1 MKLIAIVILGLVSL
15 ALAQSGVIVNVANFP
30 DPPFFPGNG
39 LDTNTNYPQN
49 AGGGDEAG
57 IHYPPIGAPDAVF
70 FNEQPE
76 LAANNGWTTGLGGG
90 LTGAY
95 PGQITN
101 FGVDPVRG
109 IVVGANL
116 NKGSSS
122 ASGGHGRS
130 GKAAGS
136 SNGFGIA
143 ETKWPDRINIHTT
156 DFIDVKLN
164 AVSVS
169 AGSHLIPTLL
179 AILVIALLF

>member
-1 MKLIAIVILGLVSL
+1 MKLIAIVILALVSL
-15 ALAQSGVIVNVANFP
+15 VLAQGGVTVNVANFP
-30 DPPFFPGNG
+30 DPADFPGNG
-39 LDTNTNYPQN
+39 LDSSNYPQN
-49 AGGGDEAG
+49 AGGGDELG
-57 IHYPPIGAPDAVF
+57 IHYPPIGAPDAVVF
-70 FNEQPE
+70 EDQPN
-76 LAANNGWTTGLGGG
+76 LAENNGWTTGLGGG

-122 ASGGHGRS
+122 ASAGYGRS
-130 GKAAGS
+130 GRAAAS
-136 SNGFGIA
+136 SNGFSLS
-143 ETKWPDRINIHTT
+143 ETKWPDRTNIHTT